1 MSRIG
6 NKIIVLPA
14 GVTVT
19 EENGCAKVKGP
30 KGELLVAIN
39 KGISM
44 HVEGNEVKFTRES
57 EEKQIKQNHGT
68 TRANVHNAVVGV
80 SEGFKKS
87 LQMIGIGYKAQMK
100 GNAVELWSGYSHT
113 TVIVPEPGVTITLKS
128 PTEINVEGIS
138 KEAVGQ
144 TAARIRAV
152 RKPEVYLGKG
162 IRYTDEHISLK
173 EGKKAGAK

>member
-6 NKIIVLPA
+6 YKVITLPA

-30 KGELLVAIN
+30 KGELLVKLN

-44 HVEGNEVKFTRES
+44 KVEGTEVSFARDS
-57 EEKQIKQNHGT
+57 EEKQTKQNHGT
-68 TRANVHNAVVGV
+68 TRANVNNAVIGV
-80 SEGFKKS
+80 SQGFSKS
-87 LQMIGIGYKAQMK
+87 LTMIGIGYKAQMK
-100 GNAVELWSGYSHT
+100 GKDVELWSGYSHT
-113 TVIVPEPGVTITLKS
+113 TVISPEPGVTISLKS
-128 PTEINVEGIS
+128 PTEIFVEGCS

-162 IRYTDEHISLK
+162 IRYSDEHILLK

>member
-6 NKIIVLPA
+6 NKIIILPA

-19 EENGCAKVKGP
+19 EEAGCAKVKGP
-30 KGELLVAIN
+30 KGELSVKLN
-39 KGISM
+39 NGISM
-44 HVEGNEVKFTRES
+44 HVEGNQVSFTRAN
-57 EEKQIKQNHGT
+57 EEKQTKQNHGT
-68 TRANVHNAVVGV
+68 TRANVNNAVIGV
-80 SEGFKKS
+80 SQGFSKE
-87 LQMIGIGYKAQMK
+87 LTMIGIGYKAIMK

-113 TVIVPEPGVTITLKS
+113 TVINPEPGVTIKLKS
-128 PTEINVEGIS
+128 ATEIIVEGIS

-162 IRYTDEHISLK
+162 IRYANEHISLK

>member
-6 NKIIVLPA
+6 YKLITLPA

-19 EENGCAKVKGP
+19 EENGFAKVKGP
-30 KGELLVAIN
+30 KGELLVKIN
-39 KGISM
+39 RGITM
-44 HVEGNEVKFTRES
+44 KVDGNVVSFARES

-80 SEGFKKS
+80 SEGFSKS
-87 LQMIGIGYKAQMK
+87 LTMIGIGYKAQMK
-100 GNAVELWSGYSHT
+100 GKAVELWSGYSHT
-113 TVIVPEPGVTITLKS
+113 TVIEPEPGVTISLKS
-128 PTEINVEGIS
+128 PTEITVEGIS

-162 IRYTDEHISLK
+162 IRYVNEYVATK

>member
-14 GVTVT
+14 NVTIA
-19 EENGCAKVKGP
+19 EENGFAKVKGP
-30 KGELLVAIN
+30 KGELCVKLN
-39 KGISM
+39 DGISM
-44 HVEGNEVKFTRES
+44 HVNGTEVSFTRANEQ
-57 EEKQIKQNHGT
+57 KQIKQNHGT
-68 TRANVHNAVVGV
+68 TRANVHNAVIGV
-80 SEGFKKS
+80 SEGFSKS
-87 LQMIGIGYKAQMK
+87 LTMIGIGYKAVMK
-100 GNAVELWSGYSHT
+100 GQAVELWSGYSHT
-113 TVIVPEPGVTITLKS
+113 TVIEPEPGVTIKLKS
-128 PTEINVEGIS
+128 PTEIIVEGIS

-162 IRYTDEHISLK
+162 IRYTNEHISLK

>member
-19 EENGCAKVKGP
+19 EDNGFALVKGP
-30 KGELLVAIN
+30 KGELRVKLN
-39 KGISM
+39 DGITM
-44 HVEGNEVKFTRES
+44 HIDGNNVSFTRANET
-57 EEKQIKQNHGT
+57 KQIKQNHGT
-68 TRANVHNAVVGV
+68 TRANVNNAVIGV
-80 SEGFKKS
+80 SQGFSKT
-87 LQMIGIGYKAQMK
+87 LQMIGIGYKAQLK
-100 GNAVELWSGYSHT
+100 GSAVELWSGYSHT
-113 TVIVPEPGVTITLKS
+113 TIIQPEPGVTISLKS
-128 PTEINVEGIS
+128 ATEIVVEGIS

-152 RKPEVYLGKG
+152 RAPEVYLGKG
-162 IRYTDEHISLK
+162 IRYANEHISLK